1 MAIEKFQIKLRK
13 KCQLLIVIG
22 ILDLLINLIIYN
34 LFYTP
39 KTFFGVQD

>member
-13 KCQLLIVIG
+13 KCQLLFVIG
-22 ILDLLINLIIYN
+22 ILNLLINLIIYN

-39 KTFFGVQD
+39 KTFFGVQN